1 MAEEEP
7 ILENPPT
14 QEMARHVHDY
24 EKFTHLFKWG
34 AITAVIAAFIVLW
47 IIH

>member
-7 ILENPPT
+7 ILTNPPT

-24 EKFTHLFKWG
+24 EKFTFLFKWG
-34 AITAVIAAFIVLW
+34 AIVALIAAFVVIL

>member
-1 MAEEEP
+1 MAEEDP
-7 ILENPPT
+7 ILTNPPT

-24 EKFTHLFKWG
+24 EKFTRLFKWG
-34 AITAVIAAFIVLW
+34 AIAALISAFIVLW